1 MIMFDRNKRIEFVTG
16 FKKRKDERR
25 LKAKQMAKE
34 EKRQER
40 SDFRKTKAAQRQNI
54 DEQYEQIRQLKR
66 AEMGLPEEDEKELD
80 QNQSSGEESAAGSDG
95 EGGMFEKE

>member
-34 EKRQER
+34 EKR
-40 SDFRKTKAAQRQNI
+40 
-54 DEQYEQIRQLKR
+54 
-66 AEMGLPEEDEKELD
+66 
-80 QNQSSGEESAAGSDG
+80 
-95 EGGMFEKE
+95 